1 MREPMRGIAG
11 GREEGRRTWAGPV
24 WAWGLAVGVLLMGAW
39 LDSGPSAGDALA
51 GLPGADVVEGPAV
64 GPESPE
70 GGPGVAPVVGRWH
83 PQVPEVPS
91 GISRTPPPTVPAG
104 AIAARHF
111 VHCGRD
117 SFSGTAV
124 PPPSSS

>member
-1 MREPMRGIAG
+1 MRGIAG
-11 GREEGRRTWAGPV
+11 AGQEGRGRWAGLV
-24 WAWGLAVGVLLMGAW
+24 RAWSLAVGVLLMAAW
-39 LDSGPSAGDALA
+39 LDAGPSPGDALP
-51 GLPGADVVEGPAV
+51 GLPDGGVVEGPAV

-70 GGPGVAPVVGRWH
+70 GGPGVAPTVGRGR
-83 PQVPEVPS
+83 PPVPAVPS
-91 GISRTPPPTVPAG
+91 GMISGALAPTVPAG

-117 SFSGTAV
+117 SFNGTAV